1 MLKDLN
7 FANGLK
13 LADIV
18 PVFKKD
24 DSTLVKNYRPVS
36 LLPIISKIFER
47 INQVTANMNEYCIY
61 QLISVA
67 IEKVLVRKLLFL
79 LLLRS
84 GNKFWIVRVMELL
97 FSWISKAFD
106 TINHELLIDK
116 LHAYS
121 FSKKSLTI
129 IFNYL
134 PDRCNM
140 LKLILLSILDQN

>member
-47 INQVTANMNEYCIY
+47 VILKQVTDYMNEYLSPHFFGY
-61 QLISVA
+61 RKGFRTQTALSLL
-67 IEKVLVRKLLFL
+67 IEKWKQ
-79 LLLRS
+79 
-84 GNKFWIVRVMELL
+84 
-97 FSWISKAFD
+97 
-106 TINHELLIDK
+106 
-116 LHAYS
+116 
-121 FSKKSLTI
+121 
-129 IFNYL
+129 
-134 PDRCNM
+134 
-140 LKLILLSILDQN
+140 ILDSKHYGAAVLMDL